1 MMRPRRSLETGH
13 KRKFLVVIDD
23 TSECVRALVYAAKRA
38 ERTGGALTLLFVI
51 EPGEFQHWMG
61 VEDIMRMEAAEAA
74 EAILSRFAMKARNV
88 AQIEPELVIRE
99 GKRPEQIRKLIE
111 EDEDIAVLVLGA
123 SEDSEGPGPLVTS
136 FAGRSGTFP
145 IPITIVPETLSDEA
159 MDSIA

>member
-1 MMRPRRSLETGH
+1 MMRPRRALQQGH
-13 KRKFLVVIDD
+13 RRKFLVVIDD
-23 TSECVRALVYAAKRA
+23 TPECVRALCYAAKRA

-74 EAILSRFAMKARNV
+74 EAILSRFAMKARNA
-88 AQIEPELVIRE
+88 AQVEPELVIRE

-123 SEDSEGPGPLVTS
+123 SEDSEGPGPLVTA